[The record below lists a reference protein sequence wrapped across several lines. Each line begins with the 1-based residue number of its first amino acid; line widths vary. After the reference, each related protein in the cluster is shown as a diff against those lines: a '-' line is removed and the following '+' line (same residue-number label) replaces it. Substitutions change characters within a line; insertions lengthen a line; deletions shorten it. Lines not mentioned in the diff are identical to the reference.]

1 MRCALGALLMT
12 ALVCSSAAH
21 ADRLADGVAAD
32 APRLAALYRALHT
45 APELSF
51 MEVRTSARLVRELD
65 GLGFT
70 VTPRV
75 GGTGVVA
82 LMKNGPGP
90 VLLIRTDM
98 DALPVKEQTSLA
110 FASTVVGHT
119 REGVLQPVMHACGHD
134 VHMSAWIG
142 VARRL
147 SALRSEWSGTVVM
160 IGQPAEERVGGAR
173 AMLSDGLYTRFPH
186 PTYALALH
194 DDASL
199 PAGVIGYTPGFVKA
213 NVDSA
218 EVVVRGISGHGAAPN
233 LTKDPVLLAA
243 RIVDGLQPLISRE
256 TDPQGAA
263 VVTVGSIHG
272 GTASNL
278 TPDEVRLQITL
289 RSYGDAERK
298 RLVDGVRR
306 VASGEATVMG
316 LPADR
321 MPTVNIDAA
330 GANATYNTPDLTRR
344 IAGVFVR
351 RFGTARVTEQKPKM
365 VSEDFSEYGRADPKM
380 QTLMFMVGATPQSVW
395 DAAAGDITK
404 VPGLHSSRF
413 APDAPLTI
421 AAAEEAMTAAALEVL
436 RR

>member
-1 MRCALGALLMT
+1 MRCALAATLVLALLGGGVT
-12 ALVCSSAAH
+12 H
-21 ADRLADGVAAD
+21 ADPLADGVAAD
-32 APRLAALYRALHT
+32 APRLAALYRALHA

-51 MEVRTSARLVRELD
+51 MEVQTSARLVHELD

-70 VTPRV
+70 VTPHV

-82 LMKNGPGP
+82 VMRNGPGP

-98 DALPVKEQTSLA
+98 DALPVREQTGLA
-110 FASTVVGHT
+110 FASTVIGRT
-119 REGVLQPVMHACGHD
+119 REGAAQPVMHACGHD
-134 VHMSAWIG
+134 VHMSAWVG
-142 VARRL
+142 VARQM
-147 SALRSEWSGTVVM
+147 SALRGQWSGTLVM
-160 IGQPAEERVGGAR
+160 IAQPAEERVGGAR
-173 AMLSDGLYTRFPH
+173 AMLTDGLYTRFPH
-186 PTYALALH
+186 PTHALALH
-194 DDASL
+194 DDSSL
-199 PAGVIGYTPGFVKA
+199 PAGMIGYTPGFVMA

-218 EVVVRGISGHGAAPN
+218 DVTVRGVSGHGAAPN

-272 GTASNL
+272 GTAANL

-306 VASGEATVMG
+306 VSAGEAMVMG

-321 MPTVNIDAA
+321 MPVVIIDEA
-330 GANATYNTPDLTRR
+330 GAHATYNTPDFTRR
-344 IAGVFVR
+344 IAAVFVR
-351 RFGTARVTEQKPKM
+351 RFGAARVTEQKPKM
-365 VSEDFSEYGRADPKM
+365 VSEDFSEYGRADPKIE
-380 QTLMFMVGATPQSVW
+380 TLMFMVGATPQHVW
-395 DAAAGDITK
+395 DAAAGDITR

-413 APDAPLTI
+413 APDAPVTI
-421 AAAEEAMTAAALEVL
+421 AAAQEAMTVAALDVL